1 MNERWIFL
9 EEFNSHEM
17 IVVKVKRK
25 MPKSLSFTKHFEIID
40 ALNIFTFNMTFSVN
54 HNEIMFRSQGFF
66 CCFYIWMLHY
76 VLAFH

>member
-1 MNERWIFL
+1 MKDDPIFP
-9 EEFNSHEM
+9 EEFNIHEI

-25 MPKSLSFTKHFEIID
+25 MAKSLSFTEHFEIID

-66 CCFYIWMLHY
+66 
-76 VLAFH
+76 